1 MQRVLQGLGPVRGE
15 DEEDRR
21 LKLSVFGCH
30 VQASD
35 VS

>member
-1 MQRVLQGLGPVRGE
+1 MLQGLGTVRGE
-15 DEEDRR
+15 DEEERR

-30 VQASD
+30 VRASD